1 MDAPRFDKYYRYA
14 EMVAFLDD
22 CVASHP
28 TLAALEVIGKS
39 HEGRDI
45 PALTVTNT
53 ETGPAL
59 SKPALYIDA
68 NIHGSEVT
76 ACSSCLYI
84 AWRLLN
90 GYADDAEIA
99 AMLDTTAFYLIP
111 MVSPDGVEHCLSTPG
126 RVRSGTR
133 LYPHEEEK
141 DGLYPDDVDG
151 DGDVVLA

>member
-1 MDAPRFDKYYRYA
+1 MEPPRFDKYYRYA

-76 ACSSCLYI
+76 ACSSCREKKERQKKNEQRKNNPNIFAGRQSAKYSY
-84 AWRLLN
+84 WRN
-90 GYADDAEIA
+90 HSWNNPVFIH
-99 AMLDTTAFYLIP
+99 P
-111 MVSPDGVEHCLSTPG
+111 KV
-126 RVRSGTR
+126 
-133 LYPHEEEK
+133 
-141 DGLYPDDVDG
+141 
-151 DGDVVLA
+151 